1 MFLRRI
7 FLTAIV
13 LIAPQLIFAQ
23 QSQIINYKKQIDK
36 CYGEEATASSISCFD
51 VLNSKLDTQLDY
63 KYKSLVKW
71 VENEKSKPDAEHF
84 LDEYEHKLSLSQRA
98 WEVYININCE
108 AVALPFSQGSGVM
121 GLINM
126 QRCSAQEKI
135 NRLEALEEFYPR

>member
-1 MFLRRI
+1 MRRI
-7 FLTAIV
+7 FLIAVV

-23 QSQIINYKKQIDK
+23 QSQFINYKQQIGK
-36 CYGEEATASSISCFD
+36 CSGAEATASSISCFD
-51 VLNSKLDTQLDY
+51 VLNSKLDNELDS
-63 KYKSLVKW
+63 KYKSLLKW
-71 VENEKSKPDAEHF
+71 IENEKSKPDAEHF